1 MGQVEFVVL
10 GFFEKDKLRQ
20 EDTLIGGMPGSA
32 VRKRLGKNYWV
43 RETDESIR
51 DTHKP
56 YRIFNVFT
64 TYDGKLVTIVGG
76 IACKRA
82 DLPGD
87 WNARVEEMVA
97 NRLLNRR

>member
-20 EDTLIGGMPGSA
+20 EDVLVGGMPGSA
-32 VRKRLGKNYWV
+32 VRKKLGKRYWV
-43 RETDESIR
+43 RETDESVVNVS
-51 DTHKP
+51 KP
-56 YRIFNVFT
+56 YRIFNILT
-64 TYDGKLVTIVGG
+64 TYDGRLETVVGG

-87 WNARVEEMVA
+87 WNAHVEEVIA
-97 NRLLNRR
+97 NRSLTRR